1 MKRALLLAALVLIG
15 SAVAQGTEE
24 LRIDPLLLKQ
34 VETVW
39 SVIGQDANPLWP
51 GWNAAT
57 TPMMIYIPG
66 EQEVL
71 IGHPSPPDDFARYEG
86 PLAVPGKSM
95 FFRDGPTTVKWDGQ
109 NTSREMYGQETL
121 ILADTVSNRKLWLR
135 GWLADPRPTEEK
147 LEELPY
153 ESLRADPYEQMAM
166 IAHEAFHVFQM
177 SHLPHKVADERDVRL
192 YPCLS
197 VDNNVGFALEGEA
210 LNQSLRAEDDAEVRA
225 AATRWLAIRRH
236 RRAALPAK
244 AVDYEDR
251 NEFIEG
257 TAKYIETVLMREL
270 ETRTPDPALFY
281 AQGFQ
286 GFDDLGWFR
295 ERRLESL
302 LGNMRGEVNV
312 NNDPYGTSPIRGR
325 LYFSGMGI
333 AMLLDRIAPGWK
345 DRIADPGETLTALAE
360 EAIGATDGE
369 LEQEWERV
377 TAGEEYQQLV
387 QEKTRLAEEGQRDT
401 QNLLEGITEGPNTE
415 LVIDYAPLETRKIGL
430 SFTPFGVRA
439 LDADR
444 TIYTLVPISAVMSSN
459 DYGFDQSTPAPTL
472 EDRNAHR
479 FEFQLNQKVPAQTVA
494 KLIQRDGEGPWEVD
508 DLDLELPGVKIRAPH
523 ARIELHGNKI
533 LIEFLPLA
541 DSDKPAGSSHEP
553 R

>member
-1 MKRALLLAALVLIG
+1 MKRVISLAALILIG
-15 SAVAQGTEE
+15 SAVAQGTEP

-71 IGHPSPPDDFARYEG
+71 IGHPSPPDGFVRYEG
-86 PLAVPGKSM
+86 PLAIPGKSM
-95 FFRDGPTTVKWDGQ
+95 LLRDGPTTIKWDGQ
-109 NTSREMYGQETL
+109 NTSREMYGKETL

-135 GWLADPRPTEEK
+135 GWLADPTPTEKK

-177 SHLPHKVADERDVRL
+177 SHLPHKVADERNVRL

-197 VDNNVGFALEGEA
+197 VENNVGFALEGEA
-210 LNQSLRAEDDAEVRA
+210 LNQSLRAEDDAEVWKA
-225 AATRWLAIRRH
+225 AVSWLAIRRH

-244 AVDYEDR
+244 AVEYENR

-270 ETRTPDPALFY
+270 EGRKPDPALFY
-281 AQGFQ
+281 AQGFE
-286 GFDDLGWFR
+286 GFDDLGWFQ
-295 ERRLESL
+295 ERRLKSM

-345 DRIADPGETLTALAE
+345 EQIADPGESLTTLAE
-360 EAIGATDGE
+360 KAIGATDGE
-369 LEQEWERV
+369 LEKAWKRV
-377 TAGEEYQQLV
+377 TAGDEYQQLV
-387 QEKTRLAEEGQRDT
+387 EEKTRLAEDGRRDT
-401 QNLLEGITEGPNTE
+401 QKLLEGITKGPNTA
-415 LVIDYAPLETRKIGL
+415 LVIDYAALETSKVGL

-444 TIYTLVPISAVMSSN
+444 TIYTLVPISAAVGSN
-459 DYGFDQSTPAPTL
+459 AYGFDQSTPVPTF
-472 EDRNAHR
+472 EDRVAHR
-479 FEFQLNQKVPAQTVA
+479 FEFQLTEVISAE
-494 KLIQRDGEGPWEVD
+494 KLAELVGKNGGGPWEVD
-508 DLDLELPGVKIRAPH
+508 DLDLELPGVKIRAAR
-523 ARIELHGNKI
+523 ARIALHGEKI
-533 LIEFLPLA
+533 LIEFLPRG
-541 DSDKPAGSSHEP
+541 DSGKPE
-553 R
+553 